1 MHDYYF
7 SVHSDMSFLEFCVKQ
22 SSSEAEML
30 LRENIGSLD
39 AKHEFIDK
47 FLNYK
52 SFLSSDVLEMAFQ
65 PNLTRTSTAGTSA
78 GAGGA
83 RVSGTNFSGTAARES
98 DAASKKKTKKGKK
111 VSPSVLGFSVVSNRI
126 MMGDIQNV
134 DE

>member
-1 MHDYYF
+1 VHNFYF
-7 SVHSDMSFLEFCVKQ
+7 YVHSDMSFLEYCIKQ

-39 AKHEFIDK
+39 TNHEFIDK

-65 PNLTRTSTAGTSA
+65 ANLPRTNAAGVSS
-78 GAGGA
+78 GAGGV
-83 RVSGTNFSGTAARES
+83 RVTATNSSGTAARES
-98 DAASKKKTKKGKK
+98 DAAVKKKTKKGKK
-111 VSPSVLGFSVVSNRI
+111 VSPSVLGFSVVSERI
-126 MMGDIQNV
+126 MMGEIQTV